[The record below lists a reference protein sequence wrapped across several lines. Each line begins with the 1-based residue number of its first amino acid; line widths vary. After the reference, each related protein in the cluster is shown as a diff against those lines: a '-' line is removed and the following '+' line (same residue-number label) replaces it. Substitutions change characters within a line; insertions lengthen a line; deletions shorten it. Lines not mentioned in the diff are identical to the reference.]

1 MNGND
6 QETELIDGEIIN
18 NGLDRLRVHLSNQ
31 EPQRIDVQENA
42 MLDIQIATAKR
53 YPRSIAQ
60 FRKEALSMATLDQE
74 TAASCFYS
82 MPRGGKPIEGP
93 SVRLAEICAAA
104 WGHIHASTTIF
115 EIGQKEVIARAVAW
129 DMQSNLRIGVE
140 NRRRITN
147 KNGGRFN
154 DDMILV
160 TCNAALSI
168 ALRNA
173 IFRIIPGAYVN
184 SVYLAARKVAIGDAK
199 TLAARRADMIAAF
212 AKMGVTTDKLFIAVE
227 ANDIEDIGL
236 EKLVTL
242 GGIYNAIKDGAETIE
257 SFFPEEKPEDK
268 KKSLTDKIRG
278 QSPAAQPKPEAKPE
292 PKAEPKADSKPPAK
306 AAPEP
311 TKPAAKPAEKPAV
324 DWPTLTEDLKDEIHV
339 AVNESDLTMKEA
351 LSGFKSATG
360 EQAFSV
366 EQLNANQARELLKK
380 VYAANKRTEE

>member
-1 MNGND
+1 MNG
-6 QETELIDGEIIN
+6 QENEIVEGELIEG
-18 NGLDRLRVHLSNQ
+18 NGSLDRLRLHLNNQ
-31 EPQRIDVQENA
+31 QPQRIDVQENA
-42 MLDIQIATAKR
+42 MLDIQIATAKK

-82 MPRGGKPIEGP
+82 LPRGGKPIEGP

-140 NRRRITN
+140 NRRRIVN

-184 SVYLAARKVAIGDAK
+184 SVYLAAMKVARGDQK
-199 TLAARRADMIAAF
+199 TLAARRSDMILAF
-212 AKMGVTTDKLFIAVE
+212 GKMGITPEKLFSVVE

-236 EKLVTL
+236 ENLVTL

-257 SFFPEEKPEDK
+257 AFFPEEKPEDRKRTLTEKIQGK
-268 KKSLTDKIRG
+268 KP
-278 QSPAAQPKPEAKPE
+278 Q
-292 PKAEPKADSKPPAK
+292 AE
-306 AAPEP
+306 
-311 TKPAAKPAEKPAV
+311 TKPAAKADDKPQAKPAEKPAETWEQATS
-324 DWPTLTEDLKDEIHV
+324 DQLDEIDLV
-339 AVNESDLTMKEA
+339 MRQSEWTINEVLAGMKASNGTPVMSLGQISKAQASD
-351 LSGFKSATG
+351 
-360 EQAFSV
+360 V
-366 EQLNANQARELLKK
+366 LKRM
-380 VYAANKRTEE
+380 YAAIAAKGE

>member
-1 MNGND
+1 MNG
-6 QETELIDGEIIN
+6 QETELVDGEIIN
-18 NGLDRLRVHLSNQ
+18 NGLDRLRIHLNNQ
-31 EPQRIDVQENA
+31 EPHRGDVQENA

-82 MPRGGKPIEGP
+82 LPRGGKPIEGP

-115 EIGQKEVIARAVAW
+115 EIGQKEVVARAVAW

-140 NRRRITN
+140 NRRRIVN

-184 SVYLAARKVAIGDAK
+184 SVYLAAMKVARGDQK
-199 TLAARRADMIAAF
+199 TLAARRSDMILAF
-212 AKMGVTTDKLFIAVE
+212 GKMGITPEKLFAVIE

-236 EKLVTL
+236 ESLVTL

-257 SFFPEEKPEDK
+257 SYFPEEKQGDRKRTLTEKIQGKKPEPT
-268 KKSLTDKIRG
+268 KS
-278 QSPAAQPKPEAKPE
+278 PEAKPQ
-292 PKAEPKADSKPPAK
+292 AEVKSDAK
-306 AAPEP
+306 
-311 TKPAAKPAEKPAV
+311 TDDKLTKPAEKPAAKHQEQPWEPISA
-324 DWPTLTEDLKDEIHV
+324 DQADEIEMMAKQV
-339 AVNESDLTMKEA
+339 GWTMKEVLDGI
-351 LSGFKSATG
+351 LSSSGS
-360 EQAFSV
+360 QVVSLM
-366 EQLNANQARELLKK
+366 QISSSQARDVLAGL
-380 VYAANKRTEE
+380 YAAESKGE